1 MLYGIAMLK
10 TLQNC
15 SDDPKYKVLDEGI
28 FGEALLLHDVG
39 KLSIPNEILMK
50 PQRLQVDEFEVMKK
64 HPKYGEL
71 EINQNTINEKIGF
84 EEKQMILDVVKY
96 HHERVD
102 GTGYPYGLSDQE
114 IPLAAKICQIAD
126 VYDAITSDR
135 PYSHGKQ
142 VDDALAMIQD
152 MSGTQLDKQI
162 VTVLINNDSWK
173 NAAIPYKQTF

>member
-1 MLYGIAMLK
+1 MLYGIAVLK
-10 TLQNC
+10 TLQDC
-15 SDDPKYKVLDEGI
+15 SDDPKYKMLDKEI
-28 FGEALLLHDVG
+28 FEEALLLHDVG
-39 KLSIPNEILMK
+39 ELSIPNEILMK
-50 PQRLQVDEFEVMKK
+50 PQKLQVDEFEVMKK
-64 HPKYGEL
+64 HPKYGER
-71 EINQNTINEKIGF
+71 EINQNTINEKIDF

-135 PYSHGKQ
+135 PYSRGKQ
-142 VDDALAMIQD
+142 VDDALDMIQD
-152 MSGTQLDKQI
+152 MSGTQLDEQI

>member
-10 TLQNC
+10 TLQDC
-15 SDDPKYKVLDEGI
+15 SDDPKYKMLDKEI

-50 PQRLQVDEFEVMKK
+50 PQILQVDEFEVMKK
-64 HPKYGEL
+64 HPKYGER
-71 EINQNTINEKIGF
+71 EIIQNTINEKLSF
-84 EEKQMILDVVKY
+84 EEKQIILDVVKY

-142 VDDALAMIQD
+142 VDDALDIIQD

>member
-1 MLYGIAMLK
+1 MLYGIAVLK
-10 TLQNC
+10 TLQDC
-15 SDDPKYKVLDEGI
+15 SDDPKYKMLDKEI
-28 FGEALLLHDVG
+28 FEEALLLHDVG
-39 KLSIPNEILMK
+39 ELSIPNEILMK
-50 PQRLQVDEFEVMKK
+50 PQKLQVDEFEVMKK
-64 HPKYGEL
+64 HPKYGER
-71 EINQNTINEKIGF
+71 EINQNTINEKIDF

-135 PYSHGKQ
+135 PYSRGKQ
-142 VDDALAMIQD
+142 VDDALDMIQD
-152 MSGTQLDKQI
+152 VSGTQLDEQI

>member
-1 MLYGIAMLK
+1 ML
-10 TLQNC
+10 Q
-15 SDDPKYKVLDEGI
+15 
-28 FGEALLLHDVG
+28 
-39 KLSIPNEILMK
+39 
-50 PQRLQVDEFEVMKK
+50 PQKLQVDEFEVMKK
-64 HPKYGEL
+64 HPKYGER
-71 EINQNTINEKIGF
+71 EINQNTIDEKIGF

-135 PYSHGKQ
+135 PYSRGKQ
-142 VDDALAMIQD
+142 VDDALDMIQD
-152 MSGTQLDKQI
+152 ISGTQLDKQI
-162 VTVLINNDSWK
+162 VTVLINNDNWK

>member
-10 TLQNC
+10 TLQDC
-15 SDDPKYKVLDEGI
+15 SDDPKYKMLDKEI

-50 PQRLQVDEFEVMKK
+50 PQKLQVDEFEVMKK
-64 HPKYGEL
+64 HPKYGEH
-71 EINQNTINEKIGF
+71 EINQNTIDEKIDF

-126 VYDAITSDR
+126 VYDAITSNR
-135 PYSHGKQ
+135 PYSRGKQ

-162 VTVLINNDSWK
+162 VAILINNDSWK

>member
-15 SDDPKYKVLDEGI
+15 SDDPKYKVLDEEI

-71 EINQNTINEKIGF
+71 EIKQNTINEKISF

-135 PYSHGKQ
+135 PYSYGKQ
-142 VDDALAMIQD
+142 ADDALAMIQD

-162 VTVLINNDSWK
+162 VTILINNDSWK